1 MSKRKSFVFVDLAE
15 QTDGPK
21 PFDGMAVGVF
31 TDMRGRPVV
40 IKREELPVYVA
51 NTQAALA
58 STADSSGRVIGFPI
72 DALNHN
78 HGEAAGW
85 IVGVQLSDRSEDII
99 QFIPRWNER
108 GLSLINGDIMRFF
121 SPNLDLETKTI
132 TGGSLTNYPASRT
145 RNGQI
150 LLKPIELSEQMY
162 AGEGLDLADTL
173 DELKAFITGLF
184 TNAHVAQGEEQAL
197 SQPPIQEGVTPM
209 PEPTEQVLPETAELT
224 AAQQTALESLVETRA
239 KLRFQGWL
247 EQEQRKAEVIE
258 FARTVTGKG
267 IPVPADDLTAFLS
280 SLTADQLGSAKAIL
294 AKIAET
300 GTIDFV
306 EHGHSRTLSG
316 AQPLPDWA
324 KPLLAKW
331 IEAGNELSGFFSA
344 NAVELGNQ
352 SDYNL
357 SEFEQEAH

>member
-85 IVGVQLSDRSEDII
+85 IVDVQLSAHSEDII
-99 QFIPRWNER
+99 QFVPRWNER

-145 RNGQI
+145 KNGQI

-173 DELKAFITGLF
+173 DELKSFITGLF
-184 TNAHVAQGEEQAL
+184 TNAHTAEGEEQAL
-197 SQPPIQEGVTPM
+197 SQPPIKGVTPM

-224 AAQQTALESLVETRA
+224 AEQQTALESLVETRA

-267 IPVPADDLTAFLS
+267 IPVPAEDLTAFLS
-280 SLTADQLGSAKAIL
+280 SLTADQLGTAKTIL

-324 KPLLAKW
+324 KAELKAWLDSKRDLA
-331 IEAGNELSGFFSA
+331 SFFTY

-357 SEFEQEAH
+357 SEFTPEAS